1 MEPPLY
7 QALMDGRL
15 QFEIELE
22 DKGPQGV
29 EARIEAFGITAT
41 AVSSDAAQA
50 QNDVTQQFIEKLHNN
65 EGVMERTF

>member
-15 QFEIELE
+15 QFEIELTPKA
-22 DKGPQGV
+22 DQF
-29 EARIEAFGITAT
+29 EARIEAFGITVT
-41 AVSSDAAQA
+41 ALSADPAQA
-50 QNDVTQQFIEKLHNN
+50 QNDVTQDFIERLHNN